1 MIVKVCGMRDPDNI
15 REVESLGI
23 DWMGFIFYPKSA
35 RDVGAVPP
43 SYLPV
48 RCKRVG
54 VMVNPT
60 LDEIVQRQKDYG
72 LDLVQLHGDESP
84 RLCADTRRLL
94 PGIPLVKMIQV
105 TDADGLRA
113 AVSRYE
119 GVADYFLF
127 ETKTAGY
134 GGSGRQFDW
143 SVLQAYDGTVPF
155 LLSGGIGPDDS
166 SRVTS
171 FSHPMFVG
179 VDLNSR
185 FETAPGMK
193 DTELLG
199 QFLSSVRSHV
209 TEQQN

>member
-15 REVESLGI
+15 REVEALGI
-23 DWMGFIFYPKSA
+23 DWMGFIFYPRST
-35 RDVGAVPP
+35 RDVGASLP

-60 LDEIVQRQKDYG
+60 LNEIGERQKDYG
-72 LDLVQLHGDESP
+72 LDIIQLHGDESP
-84 RLCADTRRLL
+84 QLCDDTRKLL

-105 TDADGLRA
+105 VDEDSLRS

-127 ETKTAGY
+127 ETKTASY

-143 SVLQAYDGTVPF
+143 SVLQSYDGTVPF
-155 LLSGGIGPDDS
+155 LLSGGIGPDDVN
-166 SRVTS
+166 RICD

-179 VDLNSR
+179 IDLNSR
-185 FETAPGMK
+185 FETAPGIK
-193 DTELLG
+193 DAALLS
-199 QFLSSVRSHV
+199 QFLSHVRSH
-209 TEQQN
+209 TIEQQN

>member
-15 REVESLGI
+15 REVEGLGI
-23 DWMGFIFYPKSA
+23 DWMGFIFYPRSA
-35 RDVGAVPP
+35 RNVGENTP
-43 SYLPV
+43 SCLPV
-48 RCKRVG
+48 SCRRVG

-60 LDEIVQRQKDYG
+60 LEEVRKRQKDYG
-72 LDLVQLHGDESP
+72 LDIVQLHGDESL
-84 RLCADTRRLL
+84 RLCADIRRLL

-105 TDADGLRA
+105 TDVESLRK

-143 SVLQAYDGTVPF
+143 SVMQSYDGSVPF
-155 LLSGGIGPDDS
+155 LLSGGIGPDDVD
-166 SRVTS
+166 RVCA

-179 VDLNSR
+179 IDLNSR
-185 FETAPGMK
+185 FETTPGVK
-193 DTELLG
+193 DTGLLR
-199 QFLSSVRSHV
+199 QFLSQVRSHV